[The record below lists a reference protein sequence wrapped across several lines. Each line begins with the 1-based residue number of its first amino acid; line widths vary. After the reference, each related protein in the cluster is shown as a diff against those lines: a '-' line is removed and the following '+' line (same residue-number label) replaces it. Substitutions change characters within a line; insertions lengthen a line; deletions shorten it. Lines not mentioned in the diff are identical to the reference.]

1 MAGYPELKLYIGG
14 EWKSAEGIPVIN
26 PADESVLGTVP
37 HATWADL
44 NDALATAE
52 EGFRLWSRTSPAKRA
67 DIILRAAQIMRGRVE
82 GFGPTAA
89 DRCGCRLLAVE
100 LPDEFTGPQ
109 SWWRPVSRMFDHFE
123 GVGGDTGRRG
133 TACAGVC

>member
-1 MAGYPELKLYIGG
+1 MIWFIQAGGRNCNCRRCHGAPASLDDSRSTTCTSGNSELVPRRIFNREHPVMAGYPELKLYIGG

-67 DIILRAAQIMRGRVE
+67 DIILRAAQIMRGRV
-82 GFGPTAA
+82 
-89 DRCGCRLLAVE
+89 
-100 LPDEFTGPQ
+100 
-109 SWWRPVSRMFDHFE
+109 
-123 GVGGDTGRRG
+123 
-133 TACAGVC
+133 